1 MSRQVVVEQA
11 GGMGAGRRHESR
23 QRNMQGPARKKKQ
36 QQKCLKCGVVKNHN
50 LIGEVGD
57 TAHP

>member
-1 MSRQVVVEQA
+1 MVVEQA

-50 LIGEVGD
+50 LIGEVGE